1 MRLRCC
7 CRCCG
12 GWGHRRRRPGPAP
25 AGPPAAA
32 PAQAPAGQPDAT
44 AFVQAIHTG
53 IRHLFKRYTFYNS
66 VVVVTTSCGTNLI
79 CLDWRKNHVRSAEAR
94 VCRIGGARGRFV
106 GGGAS
111 GTRSGCVDV
120 SVGPGTEDGACGG
133 RAPARPGRSCGSAF
147 SSPAARGACLAAFFR
162 ARSSRRVAVASLCE
176 KRGNSVTRATGD
188 ETNAGPSEGGEGAQH
203 LSLGPRIRACP
214 VVQSQR
220 AEYAQTKPRGFQA
233 GCTLGEVQK
242 LWAVGQAAGEWL
254 PGLLQPIPHHVRC
267 ALVGLYKP
275 HDGNRNGRAFVW
287 QTSDRLC
294 HVAKGNNADD
304 RVRLGMADS
313 SSDVLRKEFCLFI
326 HRNALR
332 TQQIGFN
339 VTSKRPGPK
348 TINCF
353 AFWSRCALSVSLP
366 VVFGG

>member
-1 MRLRCC
+1 MAPAE
-7 CRCCG
+7 G
-12 GWGHRRRRPGPAP
+12 ARRRDPVEAAGLRFRRPPPEAPASRLSSVPGP
-25 AGPPAAA
+25 
-32 PAQAPAGQPDAT
+32 
-44 AFVQAIHTG
+44 
-53 IRHLFKRYTFYNS
+53 R
-66 VVVVTTSCGTNLI
+66 
-79 CLDWRKNHVRSAEAR
+79 
-94 VCRIGGARGRFV
+94 
-106 GGGAS
+106 GAS
-111 GTRSGCVDV
+111 RLPVSAKESGEIRSR
-120 SVGPGTEDGACGG
+120 EQ
-133 RAPARPGRSCGSAF
+133 R
-147 SSPAARGACLAAFFR
+147 
-162 ARSSRRVAVASLCE
+162 
-176 KRGNSVTRATGD
+176 GD

-275 HDGNRNGRAFVW
+275 HDGNRNGSALVW
-287 QTSDRLC
+287 QTSDLLC

-332 TQQIGFN
+332 TQQIGLN
-339 VTSKRPGPK
+339 VASKRPGARP
-348 TINCF
+348 NFFF
-353 AFWSRCALSVSLP
+353 ALWSQCELSASLP